1 MSKAVWHFVTSS
13 RLVLCAFLLLLLVI
27 LGALLGPSLSPWDA
41 VEMDLD
47 ALEAP
52 PSASHW
58 FGTDL
63 VGRDLFVRTMEGA
76 RVSFS
81 VALIAVAVSLLI
93 GIPWGATAGL
103 AGGRTDQ
110 LMMRFVDGMYCLP
123 GILVVIL
130 LVVLF
135 GRNPYLLFAALGAI
149 SWLTIARIV
158 RGQTLR
164 LRHAPFIEAARAM
177 GLSTPHILRR
187 HVIPN
192 VIGPVIVYTTLA
204 IPNVILAESFIS
216 FLGLGIQEPDTS
228 WGVLV
233 SDGTQ
238 TMESSPWLLIFP
250 GACLAVTVWCFN
262 TVGDRLRDYLDRRD
276 SRHTPST

>member
-1 MSKAVWHFVTSS
+1 MLRTAADFLTSS
-13 RLVLCAFLLLLLVI
+13 KLVTLAAMLLLTVV
-27 LGALLGPSLSPWDA
+27 LGTFLGPLFSPWDA
-41 VEMDLD
+41 DHMDWE

-76 RVSFS
+76 RVSFT
-81 VALIAVAVSLLI
+81 VALIAVSVSLTI
-93 GIPWGATAGL
+93 GIPWGAAAGL
-103 AGGRTDQ
+103 IGGRTDQ
-110 LMMRFVDGMYCLP
+110 LMMRIVDGIYCLP
-123 GILVVIL
+123 GILIVIL
-130 LVVLF
+130 LVVIF
-135 GRNPYLLFAALGAI
+135 GRNQYLLFAALGAI

-164 LRHAPFIEAARAM
+164 LRQAPFIEAARSM

-192 VIGPVIVYTTLA
+192 VVGPIVVYTTLA
-204 IPNVILAESFIS
+204 IPGVILAESFIS

-233 SDGTQ
+233 ADGTQ

-250 GACLAVTVWCFN
+250 GACLAVTIWCFN
-262 TVGDRLRDYLDRRD
+262 TLGDRLRDYLDHRTSRRG
-276 SRHTPST
+276 